1 MASTHMSASAPA
13 SNRSVGLDW
22 LRRAI
27 WSAIAACA
35 LSCGLY
41 DDDEALL
48 QGRVTTADGTPLA
61 SALVEV
67 DWPDD
72 PEFAPIRLRTDED
85 GRYAVWLFDGYW
97 LDDWRHV
104 LVTPSLEGWTFEP
117 PVADV
122 RVPDEGLEVDFV
134 ATPKILLRMQ
144 WVLLVW

>member
-1 MASTHMSASAPA
+1 MTTTRPCCRAAS
-13 SNRSVGLDW
+13 
-22 LRRAI
+22 RRQT
-27 WSAIAACA
+27 
-35 LSCGLY
+35 GH
-41 DDDEALL
+41 
-48 QGRVTTADGTPLA
+48 
-61 SALVEV
+61 
-67 DWPDD
+67 
-72 PEFAPIRLRTDED
+72 RLRTDED